1 MEHNVEAPKVVG
13 AYANYEVVTE
23 TLRFHFVRR
32 ERAEVFANNLQHVK
46 AVECI
51 CES

>member
-1 MEHNVEAPKVVG
+1 MEHNVKSPKISG
-13 AYANYEVVTE
+13 KCGKYEVVTE
-23 TLRFHFVRR
+23 TLRFFFVRR
-32 ERAEVFANNLQHVK
+32 ERAEVFANSLQHVK